1 MSNRVEELERKAS
14 ELQAAVNGLTE
25 ELVETKERVRQL
37 EDAVEVDDP
46 AVRAKPRADPDP
58 EAAADT
64 TDSEAAAETDSE
76 AAAETDSASA
86 AEADAQSATEADE
99 SESEQRFVDA
109 DEHEK
114 TLEDTIGPE
123 GNSGGEEAKTEEE
136 KEEETESEQDGSD
149 IIVA

>member
-58 EAAADT
+58 EAAAD
-64 TDSEAAAETDSE
+64 AAGSA

-86 AEADAQSATEADE
+86 AEADAQSAAEADDPDPE

>member
-46 AVRAKPRADPDP
+46 AVRAKPHADPDP
-58 EAAADT
+58 EAAADAA
-64 TDSEAAAETDSE
+64 DSEAAAETDSE
-76 AAAETDSASA
+76 AAAEADAQSA
-86 AEADAQSATEADE
+86 AEADDPDPE

>member
-25 ELVETKERVRQL
+25 ELVETKERLRQL

-46 AVRAKPRADPDP
+46 AVRAKPRSEP
-58 EAAADT
+58 ETETDAADDGADT
-64 TDSEAAAETDSE
+64 ETDSDADADAE
-76 AAAETDSASA
+76 PAAE
-86 AEADAQSATEADE
+86 EDE
-99 SESEQRFVDA
+99 PEQRFVDA

-114 TLEDTIGPE
+114 TLEDTVGPE
-123 GNSGGEEAKTEEE
+123 GNNSGEEAKTEDD

>member
-25 ELVETKERVRQL
+25 ELVETKERLRQL

-46 AVRAKPRADPDP
+46 AVRAKPRTEPEPDSETET
-58 EAAADT
+58 EAADDVADT
-64 TDSEAAAETDSE
+64 DETDV
-76 AAAETDSASA
+76 D
-86 AEADAQSATEADE
+86 ADSATEEDE
-99 SESEQRFVDA
+99 AEQRFVDA

-114 TLEDTIGPE
+114 TLDDTIGPE
-123 GNSGGEEAKTEEE
+123 GNNSGEEAKTEED

>member
-46 AVRAKPRADPDP
+46 AVRAKPRADPTP
-58 EAAADT
+58 EAAADAA
-64 TDSEAAAETDSE
+64 DSETGAETD
-76 AAAETDSASA
+76 AASASA
-86 AEADAQSATEADE
+86 SEADAQSAAEADDPESE

>member
-25 ELVETKERVRQL
+25 ELVETKERLRQL

-46 AVRAKPRADPDP
+46 AVRAKPRSEPEPEPEPETEAD
-58 EAAADT
+58 
-64 TDSEAAAETDSE
+64 AAEDGADSD
-76 AAAETDSASA
+76 ADADAESA
-86 AEADAQSATEADE
+86 AEED
-99 SESEQRFVDA
+99 ESEQRFVDA

-114 TLEDTIGPE
+114 TLDDTIGPE
-123 GNSGGEEAKTEEE
+123 GNNSGEEAKTEED